1 MPEANGESALD
12 NASAC
17 IVCGGRTEGTVLF
30 GAAEWRVVKC
40 GGCGLVR
47 QWPPLPEE
55 QAAAIYG
62 NIYPASAAA
71 AGSARPA
78 PARKARRG
86 LGNLRDEIADRRR
99 PGRFLDIGCS
109 YGELTESLAARGWQA
124 TGIDVCAAAV
134 EDARSRGLDC
144 RVSSVESYKPDAPFD
159 AIAMNHVLE
168 HVPDPLAALGRIG
181 TWLAAGGALHIRVP
195 NVAASPLR
203 RRAIFV
209 GELKPYEHLFYY
221 SADTME
227 RLLRKAGFSCE
238 IATGGVYPL
247 GAAINA
253 LVRTRL
259 VASAR
264 WQKYNYF
271 SPSAGKS
278 SYFAARRIYE
288 AFLSVFNRI
297 PMSHDRE
304 VRAVAT
310 VER

>member
-1 MPEANGESALD
+1 MDKADG
-12 NASAC
+12 C
-17 IVCGGRTEGTVLF
+17 IICGGRTEGTVLF

-55 QAAAIYG
+55 RAATIYG
-62 NIYPASAAA
+62 NIYPAAAA
-71 AGSARPA
+71 ADPTRPA
-78 PARKARRG
+78 PARKAPREF
-86 LGNLRDEIADRRR
+86 GNLRDEIAGRRR

-109 YGELTESLAARGWQA
+109 YGELAELLVACGWQA

-134 EDARSRGLDC
+134 EDARRRGLDC
-144 RVSSVESYKPDAPFD
+144 HVASVEAYGPDAPFD

-168 HVPDPLAALGRIG
+168 HVPDPLAALGRIR
-181 TWLAAGGALHIRVP
+181 TWLAPGGALHIRVP
-195 NVAASPLR
+195 NAAASPLK

-221 SADTME
+221 SPDTMA

-238 IATGGVYPL
+238 IGTGGVYPL

-259 VASAR
+259 VASVR

-271 SPSAGKS
+271 APSTGKGF
-278 SYFAARRIYE
+278 YFAARRLYE
-288 AFLSVFNRI
+288 ALLSVFHRI
-297 PMSHDRE
+297 PLSHDRE

-310 VER
+310 VGQ